1 MANTAVTQILADGP
15 KNAVVNIVGQ
25 LDTDDDE
32 VVFTDVVDMSD
43 FTNNDVNA
51 TLNGFRIDK
60 ILFCNSEGLAMRL
73 FWDATAPQIIAGLAG
88 GHGEFCYEPYNG
100 LQPDVDEAGYTGDI
114 DLTVNNVDVTAGSLP
129 IQTFTIQLCMT
140 KIYI

>member
-1 MANTAVTQILADGP
+1 MANTVVTQIVADGP

-25 LDTDDDE
+25 LDTDEDE
-32 VVFTDVVDMSD
+32 LVVVDAVDMSD
-43 FTNNDVNA
+43 FTNNDASA

-73 FWDATAPQIIAGLAG
+73 FWDATTPQIIAGLAG

-100 LQPDVDEAGYTGDI
+100 LQPAVGAAGYTGDI
-114 DLTVNNVDVTAGSLP
+114 DLTVNNIDVTAGSLP

-140 KIYI
+140 KIYT